1 MENKRIYPSRKKLIT
16 SFIIVAL
23 IILLIIYLAFGSRF
37 NYFNKSPEEL
47 QSSIITDVIIL
58 VIWLIICGLFLY
70 ILLIKNYYVLTNSS
84 LVHVRFTKELVYEFN
99 GILYIDEEYTKKHKT
114 LLFYTNKGD
123 SRFLI
128 LDKENII
135 YTTLLNKC
143 KNLLTRDQFHVKFPN
158 IKL

>member
-47 QSSIITDVIIL
+47 QSSIITDVVIL

-70 ILLIKNYYVLTNSS
+70 VLLSRIY
-84 LVHVRFTKELVYEFN
+84 
-99 GILYIDEEYTKKHKT
+99 
-114 LLFYTNKGD
+114 LLFFIKYAI
-123 SRFLI
+123 LI
-128 LDKENII
+128 LFNI
-135 YTTLLNKC
+135 Y
-143 KNLLTRDQFHVKFPN
+143 N
-158 IKL
+158 IPY